1 MPNKEQSALLVHREN
16 YNVPKGQ
23 EQAVHYKMAKM
34 TESGGFSDKPQIH
47 RSSVKMFETIK
58 RPLELQGYTIEI
70 LYHPLGK
77 YSDVRIEDKDAIL
90 AQKDAELKALKAQM
104 AEKDESAKD
113 AEIEELKKA
122 LSAAKAEKKPETKK
136 EK

>member
-23 EQAVHYKMAKM
+23 EHIVHYKIAKM
-34 TESGGFSDKPQIH
+34 NEAGGFDEKPHILH
-47 RSSVKMFETIK
+47 SRVKMFESVK

-90 AQKDAELKALKAQM
+90 AQKDAELKALKAQI

-122 LSAAKAEKKPETKK
+122 LSAAKAVKKPETKK